1 MGLRVVVLVV
11 FNTFD
16 LITKDLDFK
25 SFFSVQDF
33 LLLFLRLKLH
43 FTVESLQDLVLLL
56 AVLQE
61 QDSLYISITS

>member
-61 QDSLYISITS
+61 QDSLYISLTS

>member
-16 LITKDLDFK
+16 LITKDIDFR
-25 SFFSVQDF
+25 SFFSVQDY

-43 FTVESLQDLVLLL
+43 FTVESLQDLVLLI

-61 QDSLYISITS
+61 QDSLYISLTS